1 MKKEEMI
8 STLAIAGA
16 EPRVIDAMAEAY
28 EMGLEFGVKGYKHLT
43 GALEAARDVCKY
55 VDHDHIEDAKGH
67 TQFFWEHLDKLKEM
81 E

>member
-16 EPRVIDAMAEAY
+16 EPRIIDAMAEAY
-28 EMGLEFGVKGYKHLT
+28 EMGFDYGSKAYVFLV
-43 GALEAARDVCKY
+43 EAV
-55 VDHDHIEDAKGH
+55 EEAKRICEQLDSVVGKDPS
-67 TQFFWEHLDKLKEM
+67 TADFWKAMKKLQEM

>member
-16 EPRVIDAMAEAY
+16 EPRIIDAMAEAY
-28 EMGLEFGVKGYKHLT
+28 EMGLEYGVKGYAHLT
-43 GALEAARDVCKY
+43 GAIEAARDVCKY
-55 VDHDHIEDAKGH
+55 LDHDAIDDAKGH
-67 TQFFWEHLDKLKEM
+67 TQFFWEHLDKLQEL